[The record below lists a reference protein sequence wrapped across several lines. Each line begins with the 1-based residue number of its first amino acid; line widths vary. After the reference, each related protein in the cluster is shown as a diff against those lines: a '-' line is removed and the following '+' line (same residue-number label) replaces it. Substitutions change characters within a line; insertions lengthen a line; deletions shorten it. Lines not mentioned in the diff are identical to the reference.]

1 MENKER
7 IVVAC
12 EGNTI
17 ETMDWAQGITLH
29 KKALKRGKKKGKK
42 LAVKPLSSHIQS
54 QFVAGSMFTVFI
66 VVYLY
71 VTRHIPSFVRT
82 AVAAYI
88 IGLVILH
95 FSLGFSLRKAM
106 HQIRQK
112 YREKHTGGDI
122 IFDSFGIED
131 RELSGKTVRLSW
143 SEYELC
149 VITNQVITMLL
160 GHMLYVIPYTDEV
173 SRQIV
178 QALGTFG
185 KADTVIDCRRA

>member
-12 EGNTI
+12 EGTTI
-17 ETMDWAQGITLH
+17 ETMDWALGIVRH
-29 KKALKRGKKKGKK
+29 KKALKKGKK
-42 LAVKPLSSHIQS
+42 TAIKPLSSHIQS
-54 QFVAGSMFTVFI
+54 QFVSGSMFTVFI
-66 VVYLY
+66 VAYLY
-71 VTRHIPSFVRT
+71 LTRHTPSFIRT

-88 IGLVILH
+88 TVLVILH
-95 FSLGFSLRKAM
+95 FSLGFSLLKAM

-131 RELSGKTVRLSW
+131 RELSGKTVRLGW

-149 VITNQVITMLL
+149 VITNQVITMIL
-160 GHMLYVIPYTDEV
+160 GHMLYVIPYTNEV

-178 QALGTFG
+178 QALAEFG
-185 KADTVIDCRRA
+185 KADTVIDCRRT